1 MSDLKGKVVLVV
13 GGGTGIGLGVGAAF
27 ASEGARV
34 VLAGRTQASLDA
46 AKELPDVGKTFL
58 VKTADAA
65 DRDQVAELVSWTEKQ
80 LGPIDILVY
89 SAGTNVPKRT
99 FADSDP
105 DEFEMVLKI
114 NTTGAFNCIRSVMP
128 AMRERGGGLIIN
140 IVSVA
145 GLQHM
150 KLAGLAYT
158 ASKFAQAS
166 VGKFANLEAMEDGI
180 AITNLYPGEANT
192 PILDKR
198 PVPPPQEKREKMIFP
213 EDVGAMC
220 VAIAKLPAR
229 ATVPEIVITP
239 RHMPI
244 L

>member
-1 MSDLKGKVVLVV
+1 MSELKDKVVLVV
-13 GGGTGIGLGVGAAF
+13 GGGTGIGLGVGIEF
-27 ASEGARV
+27 AKAGARV
-34 VLAGRTQASLDA
+34 ALAGRTQASLDA
-46 AKELPDVGKTFL
+46 AKKTPEVGPGFL
-58 VKTADAA
+58 TKTADAS
-65 DRDQVAELVSWTEKQ
+65 DRKQVNELVAWTKEQ

-89 SAGTNVPKRT
+89 SAGTNVPKRA
-99 FADSDP
+99 FADLDP
-105 DEFEMVLKI
+105 DEFDQVMNI
-114 NTTGAFNCIRSVMP
+114 NANGAFNCMHAVL
-128 AMRERGGGLIIN
+128 AEMRARGAGLIIN

-158 ASKFAQAS
+158 ASKCAQS
-166 VGKFANLEAMEDGI
+166 SLGKFANLEALEDGV

-198 PVPPPQEKREKMIFP
+198 PVPPPQGKREKMIYP